1 VTFKNRILGGVA
13 LVVLLSTTL
22 PASATEVRGSFNA
35 VVTVGEDVRAG
46 EAVSSFPVLG
56 VVALQVGQLGLTGF
70 DSARIVFQG
79 WFKQQLGDDELHD
92 NIGDV
97 GLLYFDASTGI
108 LSFRV
113 GRQHVLR
120 GVGRMAMIDGADL
133 RVDIIPELS
142 AEAFIGTVVHRE
154 FDTQSGDW
162 HAGGRLGTRFAGIN
176 EVGLSYAHRR
186 NDGDVDREE
195 LAVDW
200 YSLIGPVRLLGF
212 AAMSPREMRLAEAR
226 LAATIEATDEINVT
240 VDFDR
245 VYPDLQIPRDS
256 IFSVFSETAHDSYGL
271 HATWEPCVYWSVDLD
286 GDLLLQDEELG
297 YRTGLRFR
305 TFRDPNHRSFVG
317 AGLRRLDVADTGY
330 VRGRVLTGLQLL
342 EELRVAAD
350 FYAYLLDE
358 EINDVGTSILGQL
371 SLVYDFG
378 SAFRLAG
385 TVTGGTTPYASAQIE
400 GMLRFGYGLNV
411 DFGREVAP

>member
-1 VTFKNRILGGVA
+1 MTFRKTIIRAVA
-13 LVVLLSTTL
+13 LVALLTTIS

-35 VVTVGEDVRAG
+35 VVTIGEEVRAG
-46 EAVSSFPVLG
+46 EAVSSFPILG
-56 VVALQVGQLGLTGF
+56 VVALQVGQLGLSGF

-92 NIGDV
+92 NIGDI

-120 GVGRMAMIDGADL
+120 GVGRMAMIDGADI

-142 AEAFIGTVVHRE
+142 AEAFVGTVVHRE

-162 HAGGRLGTRFAGIN
+162 HAGGRLGTHFAGAN
-176 EVGLSYAHRR
+176 EIGVSYAHRR

-195 LAVDW
+195 LALDW

-212 AAMSPREMRLAEAR
+212 AAMSPSEVRLAEAR
-226 LAATIEATDEINVT
+226 LAATIEAIDNVSLT

-245 VYPDLQIPRDS
+245 VYPDLKIPRDS
-256 IFSVFSETAHDSYGL
+256 IFSVFSESAHDSFGL
-271 HATWEPCVYWSVDLD
+271 NARWEPCVYWSVDVDGDVLLQD
-286 GDLLLQDEELG
+286 GDLG
-297 YRTGLRFR
+297 YKAGLRVR
-305 TFRDPNHRSFVG
+305 TYRDPNHRSFVG
-317 AGLRRLDVADTGY
+317 AGLRRLDVADSGY
-330 VRGRVLTGLQLL
+330 IRGRVLTGLQLL

-350 FYAYLLDE
+350 VYAYLLDE
-358 EINDVGTSILGQL
+358 DINDVGTSFLGQL

-385 TVTGGTTPYASAQIE
+385 TVTGGSTPYASAQIE